1 MALNIR
7 VHVNNIHGSQMAAK
21 ITGRFTLDSHEFR
34 FTAIA
39 FGRIG
44 GQNVGARLSKAT
56 EQELKKL
63 GHDPEEVILEIQG
76 RLLRGDMTVPDGL
89 RRESFVDD

>member
-1 MALNIR
+1 MEPSLR
-7 VHVNNIHGSQMAAK
+7 VHVSSIRGSQMAAK
-21 ITGRFTLDSHEFR
+21 ITGRFSLGERQFR

-56 EQELKKL
+56 ERELKRL

-76 RLLRGDMTVPDGL
+76 RLLRGDMTVPEGL
-89 RRESFVDD
+89 KRESFADG